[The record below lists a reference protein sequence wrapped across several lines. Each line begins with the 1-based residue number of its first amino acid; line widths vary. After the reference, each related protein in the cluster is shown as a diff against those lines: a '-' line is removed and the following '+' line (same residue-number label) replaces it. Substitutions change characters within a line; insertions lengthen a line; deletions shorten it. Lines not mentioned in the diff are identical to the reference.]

1 MYVHT
6 YRFVEEEGLR
16 LDDAINKCR
25 TLQTTLH
32 NLNQYAIVQIHRT
45 PNIPYFGSEEDPD
58 REALLDNIQSIHPN
72 HPHRAKEIKK
82 AEVIIQR
89 RKEFTSSTKQ
99 ELKQFEADLRTQ
111 RQSLKH
117 VRRFSDI
124 EDHQLMKTKEIFLKE
139 KDFRRRNMEEE
150 LQMQGRLAVRK
161 RENERRQFEE
171 YLRWQQRGSRAMDE
185 LPPPGPVR
193 KSKSHLSV
201 ISHDDDND
209 GDDNDSYFVGRLGHK
224 IPMYSTRSD
233 DHVLPHFPAYNSGKG
248 KPGSTPM
255 HLLDDQ
261 RRHSALIGGDTA
273 SGDDGPQSTGGG
285 GQGITGSSTYDSLAK
300 MKESVEKLENSSRSS
315 KAKSSTMQVKIYH
328 SPISQGELIIII
340 IITILLS

>member
-1 MYVHT
+1 MTIHVAIVHVH
-6 YRFVEEEGLR
+6 RFVEEEGLR

-25 TLQTTLH
+25 ALQTTLH
-32 NLNQYAIVQIHRT
+32 NLNQYAVLQIHRT
-45 PNIPYFGSEEDPD
+45 PMIPYFGSEEEPD
-58 REALLDNIQSIHPN
+58 REALMDNIQSIHPN

-124 EDHQLMKTKEIFLKE
+124 EDHRLMKAKEIFLKE
-139 KDFRRRNMEEE
+139 KDIRRRHMEEE

-171 YLRWQQRGSRAMDE
+171 YLRWQQQGSRAMDE
-185 LPPPGPVR
+185 LPAPGPVR

-201 ISHDDDND
+201 ISHDDNDND
-209 GDDNDSYFVGRLGHK
+209 NNSYFVGRSGHK

-233 DHVLPHFPAYNSGKG
+233 DQVLPNFAAYNSGKG

-261 RRHSALIGGDTA
+261 QRHSALVGGDMMTK
-273 SGDDGPQSTGGG
+273 DDGHQSSGGG
-285 GQGITGSSTYDSLAK
+285 GHGITGSSTYDSLAK
-300 MKESVEKLENSSRSS
+300 MKESVDKLEKSSSSSSSNRSS
-315 KAKSSTMQVKIYH
+315 KAKSSAMDHQVKIYH
-328 SPISQGELIIII
+328 SPLPQG
-340 IITILLS
+340 

>member
-1 MYVHT
+1 M
-6 YRFVEEEGLR
+6 
-16 LDDAINKCR
+16 
-25 TLQTTLH
+25 
-32 NLNQYAIVQIHRT
+32 
-45 PNIPYFGSEEDPD
+45 
-58 REALLDNIQSIHPN
+58 DNIQSIHPN

-99 ELKQFEADLRTQ
+99 ELKQFEADLQTQ

-124 EDHQLMKTKEIFLKE
+124 EDHRLMKAKEIFLKE
-139 KDFRRRNMEEE
+139 KDVRRRHMEEE

-201 ISHDDDND
+201 ISHDDDYDN
-209 GDDNDSYFVGRLGHK
+209 DNDSYYVGRSGHK

-233 DHVLPHFPAYNSGKG
+233 DQVLPHFPAYNTGKG

-255 HLLDDQ
+255 HLLDDH
-261 RRHSALIGGDTA
+261 RRHSALV
-273 SGDDGPQSTGGG
+273 GDDMTAKDDVPKSSGGG

-300 MKESVEKLENSSRSS
+300 MKESVDKLEKSSSGNSRSS
-315 KAKSSTMQVKIYH
+315 KAKSSTMDHQVKIYH
-328 SPISQGELIIII
+328 SPLSQGEFKIPIFVYSRNFFTGQTDFTKPSYTCMYLCCV
-340 IITILLS
+340 